1 MSVMSV
7 MTEVLPRLFLGDRY
21 AAESLGKFVPPGW
34 HCISVTEYDGRG
46 GRKDEIPNE
55 PYGAARIP
63 FMDIPDKYTRRQTL
77 DGLVVEIDSFL
88 DAGKK
93 VLVHCVQSKERSPL
107 VIAWYLVRKQ
117 HAATLDVAYDR
128 LVILH
133 PRTER
138 RLYWVQ

>member
-1 MSVMSV
+1 MVTE
-7 MTEVLPRLFLGDRY
+7 MTEILPRLFLGDRY
-21 AAESLGKFVPPGW
+21 AAERLGLFVPPGW

-63 FMDIPDKYTRRQTL
+63 FMNIPDKYTRRSTL
-77 DGLVVEIDSFL
+77 DDIVVTIDAFL

-107 VIAWYLVRKQ
+107 VIAWYLMRKQ
-117 HAATLDVAYDR
+117 HAATLDAAYDR
-128 LVILH
+128 VCELH

-138 RLYWVQ
+138 RISWVQ